1 MSNEVIADFI
11 KHINYVHSTSPHR
24 WDVKRQR
31 AEGQTLTCTLI
42 KHITHFCLHIV
53 LWDIL

>member
-11 KHINYVHSTSPHR
+11 KHINYVYSTSPHR